1 MSEKSSPVAFVVDD
15 EAIIASTLATILR
28 ISGFSSIAFT
38 DPLEALNSADSKRPS
53 LLISDVIMPG
63 MTGIELAVRIQ
74 TKCPNCKILLF
85 SGQAATADLLETARK
100 EGHDFVLL
108 GKPIHPSDLLAAIK
122 TL

>member
-1 MSEKSSPVAFVVDD
+1 MPEKSSPVAFVVDD

-38 DPLEALNSADSKRPS
+38 DPLEALKSADSEQPS

-63 MTGIELAVRIQ
+63 MTGIELALGIQ
-74 TKCPNCKILLF
+74 AKCPNCKILLF

>member
-1 MSEKSSPVAFVVDD
+1 MPEKSSPVAFVVDD

-38 DPLEALNSADSKRPS
+38 DPLEALNSADSEQPS

-63 MTGIELAVRIQ
+63 MTGIELALGIQ
-74 TKCPNCKILLF
+74 AKCPNCKILLF